1 MRRRDSR
8 SEGEPLGGGASG
20 RVAGRS
26 ATEIALRPN
35 SRSSAVGDAP
45 QRLRL
50 FIALDLPA
58 AVRLGI
64 DAWGREALADPALR
78 RMGASRLRITLAFLG
93 NRPADE
99 ADPLIAAV
107 RQIGEGA
114 SAPSIS
120 LRDVEPLRSRGRPS
134 VFVLAANS
142 PETEI
147 VQIGLR
153 TVLVDRNLYKP
164 DGRRPFRPH
173 VAVARVRPEGRGS
186 RRPMAIRDVPTGPLP
201 APLLEPFHAESV
213 GLYRSELH
221 PDGARHRLLGKVEL
235 SGSR

>member
-8 SEGEPLGGGASG
+8 PEGEPLGGGASG
-20 RVAGRS
+20 RVAERR

-35 SRSSAVGDAP
+35 SRSSAAGNGP

-58 AVRLGI
+58 VVRLGI
-64 DAWGREALADPALR
+64 DAWGQEALVDPALR
-78 RMGASRLRITLAFLG
+78 RISASKLRITLAFLG

-99 ADPLIAAV
+99 ADSLIAVV

-120 LRDVEPLRSRGRPS
+120 LREVEPVRSGGRPRL
-134 VFVLAANS
+134 FVLAADS

-153 TVLVDRNLYKP
+153 TALVDRDLYKP
-164 DGRRPFRPH
+164 GGRPFRPH

-186 RRPMAIRDVPTGPLP
+186 RRPMAIRNVPAGPLP
-201 APLLEPFHAESV
+201 APLLEPFQAESV

-235 SGSR
+235 SSSR

>member
-8 SEGEPLGGGASG
+8 SEDEPLGGGASSC
-20 RVAGRS
+20 VAERR
-26 ATEIALRPN
+26 AREIVLRPN
-35 SRSSAVGDAP
+35 SRSSAAADAP

-58 AVRLGI
+58 AVQLGI
-64 DAWGREALADPALR
+64 EAWGREALADPALR
-78 RMGASRLRITLAFLG
+78 RTAASNLRMTLIFLG
-93 NRPADE
+93 SRPADE
-99 ADPLIAAV
+99 TASFMAAV

-120 LRDVEPLRSRGRPS
+120 LRDVKLLPSRGRVR
-134 VFVLAANS
+134 VFVLSADS

-147 VQIGLR
+147 LQIGLR
-153 TVLVDRNLYKP
+153 SVLADRDLYEP
-164 DGRRPFRPH
+164 DGRPFRPH
-173 VAVARVRPEGRGS
+173 FAVARVRPEGRGS
-186 RRPMAIRDVPTGPLP
+186 RRPRVVQGLPSEPLP

-221 PDGARHRLLGKVEL
+221 PDGVRHRLLGKVEL
-235 SGSR
+235 SSSR

>member
-20 RVAGRS
+20 RVVERS

-35 SRSSAVGDAP
+35 SRSIAVRDAP
-45 QRLRL
+45 PRLRL

-64 DAWGREALADPALR
+64 DAWGREALADLALR

-99 ADPLIAAV
+99 ADPLMAAV

-120 LRDVEPLRSRGRPS
+120 LRDVESLPSRGMPR
-134 VFVLAANS
+134 VFVLAADS

-153 TVLVDRNLYKP
+153 TVLVDRDLYKP

-186 RRPMAIRDVPTGPLP
+186 RRPRPVRDVPSGPLP

>member
-26 ATEIALRPN
+26 ATEIAPRPN
-35 SRSSAVGDAP
+35 SRSSAARDAP

-50 FIALDLPA
+50 FIAIDLPA

-64 DAWGREALADPALR
+64 DSWGRDALADPALR
-78 RMGASRLRITLAFLG
+78 RTGAPMLRITLAFLG

-99 ADPLIAAV
+99 VDALVAAV
-107 RQIGEGA
+107 RQKGEGA

-120 LRDVEPLRSRGRPS
+120 LRDVEALPSRGRPR
-134 VFVLAANS
+134 VFVLAADS

-147 VQIGLR
+147 FQIGLR
-153 TVLVDRNLYKP
+153 AVLVDRDLYKP
-164 DGRRPFRPH
+164 EGRPFRPH
-173 VAVARVRPEGRGS
+173 VTVARVRPEERGS
-186 RRPMAIRDVPTGPLP
+186 RRPMAIRDVPSGPLP
-201 APLLEPFHAESV
+201 PPLLEPFLAESV

-221 PDGARHRLLGKVEL
+221 PNGVRHRLLGKVAL
-235 SGSR
+235 SSSR